1 MVSPEEGDRME
12 QAGGERAVITPAS
25 SDNPHNFGPAST
37 RDTTVYTC
45 ERPGGDPG
53 DDTVKINTKTSV
65 QEWVEYMTSESRKI
79 KHVIILLEPTE
90 LDVYDEPGLL
100 QAYQEAGIIVHH
112 LPIAS
117 PKSFATIMNQLDDI
131 HAKGERAVAHCT
143 HGMGR
148 SGRVAAG
155 WLVHKYGLSCE
166 DAVQEGLAAARTAGV
181 ERMGAPRQL
190 QAWISESSSSAS

>member
-1 MVSPEEGDRME
+1 ME

-53 DDTVKINTKTSV
+53 DDAVKINTKTSV
-65 QEWVEYMTSESRKI
+65 QEWVEYMTKDDRNI

-100 QAYQEAGIIVHH
+100 QAYQNAGMTVRH
-112 LPIAS
+112 LPMAF
-117 PKSFATIMNQLDDI
+117 PESFAIMNQLDEI
-131 HAKGERAVAHCT
+131 HAKGERVVAHCT

-148 SGRVAAG
+148 SERVAAG

-166 DAVQEGLAAARTAGV
+166 DAVQEALAAARTAGV
-181 ERMGAPRQL
+181 ERMGAPMQL
-190 QAWISESSSSAS
+190 QAWISESSSSASS